1 MSAETSSSFGSPAQ
15 DQWQLPSGSST
26 CHHAPG
32 VLQEVAPEQG
42 DAPKEGRRRL
52 EDEPLLAARIVVEEC
67 LNCLLDLDD
76 IDRMWVNSAA
86 PRNDKAELQQRRSDL
101 LEASPMRGFPYVLRS
116 RLPAAP
122 WVWTG
127 LASRD
132 VK

>member
-1 MSAETSSSFGSPAQ
+1 M
-15 DQWQLPSGSST
+15 
-26 CHHAPG
+26 
-32 VLQEVAPEQG
+32 LQEATPEQG

-86 PRNDKAELQQRRSDL
+86 PRNDKAELQRRRSDL
-101 LEASPMRGFPYVLRS
+101 LEVRCVCPFPSVLWR

-122 WVWTG
+122 WTEM
-127 LASRD
+127 ASRRYEENIRRLATIW
-132 VK
+132 